1 MLEKFYLNN
10 LNSFHPSLVVMFPK
24 PFLIHT
30 DVLQNASNGLMV
42 LFSSSFMTET
52 WCITSAYQN
61 SWTGRL
67 FYVPYRL
74 FVQFVNFFLF
84 FFWNR
89 MTCLTHMWFIPF
101 FSKELPPSPSFIL
114 VYLHCDIFC
123 FSIFC
128 LSLLTASY
136 FPIIFFNST
145 KYFCRTMTSQLYQ
158 YLLLLRVFYLPIL
171 PWCDIL
177 YRA

>member
-1 MLEKFYLNN
+1 MSFRMPPMDWWFYFLQALWQKRDALLQLIRTPEQEGYFMYLTGYLCN
-10 LNSFHPSLVVMFPK
+10 L
-24 PFLIHT
+24 LI
-30 DVLQNASNGLMV
+30 
-42 LFSSSFMTET
+42 
-52 WCITSAYQN
+52 
-61 SWTGRL
+61 
-67 FYVPYRL
+67 
-74 FVQFVNFFLF
+74 FFFF

-171 PWCDIL
+171 PSCDIL

>member
-84 FFWNR
+84 FFGTEWHVWL
-89 MTCLTHMWFIPF
+89 TCD
-101 FSKELPPSPSFIL
+101 SFL
-114 VYLHCDIFC
+114 SSLKNCHLAHP
-123 FSIFC
+123 
-128 LSLLTASY
+128 LSLCIYTVTFFVLVSFACL
-136 FPIIFFNST
+136 FWLHLIFQSFSSIQQNT
-145 KYFCRTMTSQLYQ
+145 FVGQW
-158 YLLLLRVFYLPIL
+158 RVNFISICY
-171 PWCDIL
+171 
-177 YRA
+177 Y